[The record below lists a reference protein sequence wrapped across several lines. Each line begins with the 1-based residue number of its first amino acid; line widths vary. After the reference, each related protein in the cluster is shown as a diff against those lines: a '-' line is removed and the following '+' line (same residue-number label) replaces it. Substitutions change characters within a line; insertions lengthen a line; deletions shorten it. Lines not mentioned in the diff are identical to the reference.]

1 MSAAGLLAF
10 LRRRCPPS
18 TSDAELLRAY
28 ADRHDTEAFSVLLER
43 HGPVVLRLCQR
54 RLRDAHAA
62 EDAFQATFL
71 ILARSARSVRRPE
84 ALVSWLYG
92 VALRVTRKA
101 QSLRARRQYLEA
113 HAETGHPQDPAA
125 EVTAGEL
132 FDALDEE
139 LHRLPD
145 RYRLP
150 LWLCYW
156 QGLTQDEAA
165 RRLGWSPGSVK
176 GRLERGRK
184 QLADRLTRR
193 GFAPP
198 ALLAAPLAAV
208 AAVPG
213 DLLARTAAFA
223 TAPWSNSLP
232 SAVLALAGVSVSSHL
247 APAST
252 VVALVTGI
260 GLIGLVASREGE
272 RTDEAPTPVANT
284 HRSPDQPPDAEARP
298 RLDRHGD
305 PLPAGAIAR
314 FGTIRLRHAGT
325 VNCVAFAPGGNLLA
339 SGGDDEA
346 IRCWDTRTGE
356 LVRTFRGLDGGA
368 RGLAFTPDGKT
379 LIAGA
384 AKGGVLLWAMDAERP
399 PMSLADG
406 VNGVTALALS
416 TDGMILAVGSAD
428 GAVRVW
434 DWKARRELP
443 RWPVRHKVA
452 VNVVAVSPD
461 GRHVASSSGRL
472 TDDGNRIVESNEI
485 WLWTTDAS
493 REPVALRAGKMWG
506 YGCVAFSMDGKT
518 LIAGGWVL
526 HLTAPNTF
534 SPRGMIDIWDTATA
548 TRRKHLEAP
557 PQQWDVVGLAPAGDR
572 RTLLARYADGVV
584 GRWDLATGDPL
595 PDLGG
600 DRVKWHSH
608 RRPAL
613 ASSSDGRFF
622 AAGGYDGA
630 VTMWDAA
637 TSKPHL
643 AFEQDARGWTTSLAY
658 SADGRTLAS
667 GGYDGTVRV
676 WDASTGLLRSRIDLP
691 APILQMGLA
700 SDGRSVATVLQVIRP
715 QESWVSVLNATTGRE
730 SHRFPNG
737 MGGASPLAF
746 APDGRTLAYRRL
758 EGADV
763 SGVYKDF
770 LDLRDVK
777 TGALLASL
785 QAPPYFTRQIAYT
798 ADGGRFMAGAREVA
812 VWDLNPVKPRYR
824 FPLNHP
830 SDAVCFSPDGR
841 IVAVVPDQTV
851 PNADRKS
858 EKRLLSMWEVT
869 TGKPIWEEALPDG
882 RDVCMAFSVDS
893 RRLVVAPTIARHDQA
908 LPRGEKAIQVYDAAS
923 GRVVRSISLPKEEAV
938 TAMAFTADG
947 RTLST
952 GLLDSSVV
960 VWDWPPAAVPA
971 NRMTPEHL
979 AKHWEALRSSDP
991 RIAYPAIVALTAA
1004 PADATELLARELRP
1018 ARALERDELRRLV
1031 ADLDSD
1037 RFAVRDAAAKRLEQ
1051 LGDENESAV
1060 KRALD
1065 NGPSNELR
1073 RRLEAWL
1080 ADLTHIGLV
1089 GARLRSL
1096 RGAQVLERIGTIE
1109 ARRVLADLAKGD
1121 PAARLTKE
1129 AKAGLDR
1136 LK

>member
-1 MSAAGLLAF
+1 MSAAGLIAF

-28 ADRHDTEAFSVLLER
+28 ADHRDPEAFRALVER
-43 HGPVVLRLCQR
+43 HGPMVLRLCQR
-54 RLRDAHAA
+54 RLRDSHAA

-71 ILARSARSVRRPE
+71 VLARTAHSVRRPE
-84 ALVSWLYG
+84 ALPAWLYG
-92 VALRVTRKA
+92 IALRVTRKA
-101 QSLRARRQYLEA
+101 RATQARQRRLELLA
-113 HAETGHPQDPAA
+113 PMRRPPDPTAEL
-125 EVTAGEL
+125 TAREL
-132 FDALDEE
+132 LDALDEE
-139 LHRLPD
+139 LHRLQD

-184 QLADRLTRR
+184 KLVDRMTRR

-223 TAPWSNSLP
+223 AAPWSKSVP
-232 SAVLALAGVSVSSHL
+232 AAVLALAGASVASHL
-247 APAST
+247 APGVT
-252 VVALVTGI
+252 IVALVTGM
-260 GLIGLVASREGE
+260 GLIGLVASRERGRME
-272 RTDEAPTPVANT
+272 EAPTPVA
-284 HRSPDQPPDAEARP
+284 HAPDVPDQPPAAMPP
-298 RLDRHGD
+298 RLDRQGD
-305 PLPAGAIAR
+305 LLPPGAVAR

-325 VNCVAFAPGGNLLA
+325 VNCVAFAPGGKLLA
-339 SGGDDEA
+339 SGGDDETV
-346 IRCWDTRTGE
+346 RCWDTRTGE
-356 LVRTFRGLDGGA
+356 LVRTFRGHDGGA

-379 LIAGA
+379 LIAGTA
-384 AKGGVLLWAMDAERP
+384 QGGVLLWEMDAERR

-406 VNGVTALALS
+406 VHGVTALALS
-416 TDGMILAVGSAD
+416 TNGTILAVGCAD

-434 DWKARRELP
+434 DRKAGRELP
-443 RWPVRHKVA
+443 RWPVRHKDA

-461 GRHVASSSGRL
+461 GQHVASSSGRL
-472 TDDGNRIVESNEI
+472 TDDGNGIVESNEI
-485 WLWTTDAS
+485 WLRTTDAS

-518 LIAGGWVL
+518 LIAGGWIL
-526 HLTAPNTF
+526 HLTAPSTF

-557 PQQWDVVGLAPAGDR
+557 PQQWDVVALAPARDG

-595 PDLGG
+595 SDLGG
-600 DRVKWHSH
+600 DRVKWQSH

-613 ASSSDGRFF
+613 AGSADGRFF

-643 AFEQDARGWTTSLAY
+643 AFEQDARGWTTSLGY

-700 SDGRSVATVLQVIRP
+700 PDGRSVATVLQVAHP
-715 QESWVSVLNATTGRE
+715 QKSWVSVLNATTGRE

-746 APDGRTLAYRRL
+746 AADGRTLAYRRL
-758 EGADV
+758 EGADEN
-763 SGVYKDF
+763 GVHRDF
-770 LDLRDVK
+770 LDLRDLK
-777 TGALLASL
+777 TGALLMSL
-785 QAPPYFTRQIAYT
+785 QAPPFFTRQIAYT
-798 ADGGRFMAGAREVA
+798 PDGGRFMAGAQEVA

-830 SDAVCFSPDGR
+830 SEAICFSADGR
-841 IVAVVPDQTV
+841 LVAVVPDQTA

-893 RRLVVAPTIARHDQA
+893 RRLVAAPTIARHDQP

-923 GRVVRSISLPKEEAV
+923 GRVVRSIALPKEEAV

-952 GLLDSSVV
+952 ALLDSSVV

-971 NRMTPEHL
+971 NRMTTEHR
-979 AKHWEALRSSDP
+979 AKHWEALRASEP

-1018 ARALERDELRRLV
+1018 ARALDQDELRRLL
-1031 ADLDSD
+1031 ADLDCD
-1037 RFAVRDAAAKRLEQ
+1037 RFAIRDAAAKTLEQ
-1051 LGDENESAV
+1051 LGDENEPVV
-1060 KRALD
+1060 KRAL
-1065 NGPSNELR
+1065 NQAPSNELR
-1073 RRLEAWL
+1073 RPLEAWL
-1080 ADLTHIGLV
+1080 ADVTHVGPV

-1096 RGAQVLERIGTIE
+1096 RGVQVLEHIGTLE

-1121 PAARLTKE
+1121 PAALLTKE
-1129 AKAGLDR
+1129 AKASLDR